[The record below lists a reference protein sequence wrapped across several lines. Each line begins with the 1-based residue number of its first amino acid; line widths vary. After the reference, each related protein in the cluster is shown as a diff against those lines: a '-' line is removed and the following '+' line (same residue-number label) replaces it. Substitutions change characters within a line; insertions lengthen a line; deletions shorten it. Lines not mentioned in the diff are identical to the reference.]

1 MISALGEGI
10 MTIADGPEMPSINDF
25 LPDPFVFQGT
35 PFAINRI
42 ILVRILATVIMLL
55 VLGITAS
62 RAKLSS
68 LAVGGAVEWLIEF
81 VRDNIVYQVMGE
93 LRGKRYV
100 PMITTVFCTLLV
112 FNLCGIIRLQ
122 HRGKRVHHA
131 ASGVRHVVLLP
142 VLDCRHP

>member
-1 MISALGEGI
+1 
-10 MTIADGPEMPSINDF
+10 MTSFPIRLFFKHA
-25 LPDPFVFQGT
+25 
-35 PFAINRI
+35 
-42 ILVRILATVIMLL
+42 VRHQPHHPRSYSCDRHHAAGSRNYGKPCKAHPWPLA
-55 VLGITAS
+55 
-62 RAKLSS
+62 
-68 LAVGGAVEWLIEF
+68 GAVEWLIEF

>member
-1 MISALGEGI
+1 
-10 MTIADGPEMPSINDF
+10 MTSFPIRLFFKARRSPSTASSS
-25 LPDPFVFQGT
+25 FVFLRPSSCCWFSELRQ
-35 PFAINRI
+35 A
-42 ILVRILATVIMLL
+42 VQ
-55 VLGITAS
+55 S
-62 RAKLSS
+62 SS
-68 LAVGGAVEWLIEF
+68 LAVGSAVEWLIEF